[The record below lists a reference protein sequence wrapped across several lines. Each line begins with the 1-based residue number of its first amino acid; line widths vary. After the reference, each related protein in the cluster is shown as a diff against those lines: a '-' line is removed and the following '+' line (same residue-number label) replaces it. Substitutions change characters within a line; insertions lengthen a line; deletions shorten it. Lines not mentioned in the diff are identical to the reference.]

1 MAKRT
6 ESRVSFAAI
15 RIEGS
20 LLLPDVLAK
29 VAAGTAPEQVDSSY
43 GILPGLK
50 LRDEIP
56 RFWNV
61 GRALWKRFED
71 GRAGA
76 NPTVVTAAFARD
88 LLTKVLGLDLDDA
101 TPSKP
106 GLQNFTTKNGSVPLV
121 VSADAPVD
129 QIRSIATSSGKPI
142 RKTASAWLQVE
153 LNANS
158 RALWGIATDGMRLRL
173 LRDNDSLTRPALIEV
188 DLDKIFRESLHD
200 EFTVFWL
207 LCHHTRFGSGDG
219 NPDDCPLER
228 WRGLGQSEGVTA
240 RGRLR
245 DGVEKALFHLGT
257 GFLEHPANSAL
268 RNRLLAATN
277 VGELQGR
284 ERSEGTSTD
293 SPSRLTVQDFHKQL
307 LRLVYRL
314 IFLMTAEDRNVLLD
328 PAAGKDASTLFQ
340 RGYSTDR
347 LRERARVR
355 AAWDRHADA
364 YQGIRILIRAAGF
377 GEPRLGIPALGGIF
391 AGDQCPDIENLPI
404 LNKRFLQALYH
415 LSWMEHAKSLVRINW
430 RDMETEELG
439 SVYESLLELTPA
451 ITENASR
458 FYFVKGEGDV
468 LTNRQD
474 AAQDNS
480 RKLTGSYYTPDPLV
494 QLLLDQALDPL
505 IERKIAENPNDPEIL
520 LTLDVIDPACGS
532 GHFLLGAARRI
543 ANSLAELRTSG
554 SATEIDYRH
563 AMRDVIARCIYGVD
577 RNAFAVELCRLALWL
592 ESVEPGRP
600 LGFLSNRIL
609 HGDSLVGV
617 RNPEM
622 LRRGVPEA
630 AFEALT
636 DADDKA
642 VSSEIK
648 RWNRE
653 LRTGKAATGML
664 AEYAIPEEIV
674 TAAEKLLAMPA
685 ETLADIVAQETAF
698 NDLVKQDSWKRFK
711 LGGDAYVSAFYVPK
725 VGPVS
730 VRDTNGIPTTDT
742 VWSALREEAPA
753 PTFTNIARQRASFDW
768 YLAFPQVFE
777 KGGFDLV
784 LGNPPWET
792 MSPDAKEFF
801 SKYDGGVRFLAKDE
815 QAARINELLSLPG
828 VQQEWDAYC
837 RDLYVSANFFKK
849 SGRYRL
855 FAEGNLGKGDFN
867 VYRMFVELAL
877 QIVKP
882 GGRAAQFVPE
892 NLYNGANAAAIRAHL
907 FDSCELQ
914 TLVGFENTGGIW
926 FETDTRLKF
935 CLYVAVPGGRTESFA
950 ATFGVNS
957 HEKLT
962 SLKDGLPIQ
971 IPVALVREFS
981 PEAQAVAEVV
991 HRSDIEIARKLYAKY
1006 PRFGEELDGVSTRQ
1020 YSRELDMGNDR
1031 DEFDGDKDGF
1041 PVFEG
1046 RMVEAFDYRAKA
1058 YMSGR
1063 GRAAVWR
1070 QVPFG
1075 TKGKEILPQWRI
1087 AQGAIPKKIGDR
1099 WTRYRLGFCDVA
1111 SPTNQRAFVAALIP
1125 PMVVCGDKVPTLELS
1140 DRRPESHMLLLGVIN
1155 SICMDFL
1162 VRKKISLKMAFNI
1175 VDSLPLPR
1183 SFGNGRVEIAIA
1195 QRALLLAATGSEMAN
1210 FWLSSADLV
1219 GLDVKQFSPETNPTK
1234 RRKLATDLDV
1244 LVARDLF
1251 GLSKLDMT
1259 YLLDPPEVLG
1269 ADCGFET
1276 FGALKRAEVR
1286 EFGRFETRDA
1296 ILSRWDELATG
1307 ETATPNATDL
1317 AGEPHVL
1324 FPDLT
1329 GDTHS
1334 DLSVEAGFWATPQGN
1349 RQVQTLA
1356 QLGALVRVLPDQVN
1370 SAVAVRAA
1378 LFSLEPRL
1386 LTPHLSAERRDE
1398 WLRLVGSEAE
1408 PRAGVITLGL
1418 GSATGWA
1425 EAKSTLL
1432 ATGSLI
1438 EDTKARTWVPG
1449 VDLENY
1455 PIDSWPG
1462 RARFALDEALR
1473 LASTNT
1479 EMSDDETEALKRI
1492 AAV

>member
-20 LLLPDVLAK
+20 LILPDILAK
-29 VAAGTAPEQVDSSY
+29 VAAGTAPEQGDSNY

-61 GRALWKRFED
+61 GRALWKRFDD
-71 GRAGA
+71 GRAGT

-101 TPSKP
+101 TPSKS
-106 GLQNFTTKNGSVPLV
+106 GLQNLTAKNGSVPMV

-129 QIRSIATSSGKPI
+129 QTRSIAMSSGKPI
-142 RKTASAWLQVE
+142 RKTASAWLQAE

-207 LCHHTRFGSGDG
+207 LCHHTRFGFGDG

-257 GFLEHPANSAL
+257 GFLEHPANSAV
-268 RNRLLAATN
+268 RDRLLTSAVAN
-277 VGELQGR
+277 GQENDL
-284 ERSEGTSTD
+284 SEGRPANVS
-293 SPSRLTVQDFHKQL
+293 SRLTVQDFHKQL

-347 LRERARVR
+347 LRERSRVR

-364 YQGIRILIRAAGF
+364 YQGIRILIRAAAF

-391 AGDQCPDIENLPI
+391 AVDQCPDIETLPI
-404 LNKRFLQALYH
+404 FNHRFLQALYH

-468 LTNRQD
+468 STNRRE

-494 QLLLDQALDPL
+494 QLLLDQALEPL
-505 IERKIAENPNDPEIL
+505 IERKIAENPTDPEVL

-543 ANSLAELRTSG
+543 ANTLAELRTSG

-592 ESVEPGRP
+592 ESVETGRP

-636 DADDKA
+636 DADDKT

-664 AEYAIPEEIV
+664 AEYSIPEEIV
-674 TAAEKLLAMPA
+674 TAAEELLAMPA
-685 ETLADIVAQETAF
+685 ETLEDIVAQQTAF

-711 LGGDAYVSAFYVPK
+711 LSGDAYVSAFFVPK

-742 VWSALREEAPA
+742 VWSALREGTPA
-753 PTFTNIARQRASFDW
+753 PTFSNIAKQRASFDW

-792 MSPDAKEFF
+792 MSPDAKEFY

-849 SGRYRL
+849 SGRYML

-907 FDSCELQ
+907 FDSCELL

-935 CLYVAVPGGRTESFA
+935 CLYVAVPGGRTESFSA
-950 ATFGVNS
+950 AFGVNS
-957 HEKLT
+957 HEKLA
-962 SLKDGLPIQ
+962 SLKEGLPIE

-981 PEAQAVAEVV
+981 PEAQAVAEVA
-991 HRSDIEIARKLYAKY
+991 HRSDIEIARKLYTRY
-1006 PRFGEELDGVSTRQ
+1006 PRFGEVVDGLPTRQ
-1020 YSRELDMGNDR
+1020 YAAELHMGNDR
-1031 DEFDGDKDGF
+1031 DDFEGSARGL

-1058 YMSGR
+1058 YVSGR

-1070 QVPFG
+1070 PLPFG
-1075 TKGKEILPQWRI
+1075 AEGKEILPQWRI
-1087 AQGAIPKKIGDR
+1087 AQDAIPQKIGDR

-1140 DRRPESHMLLLGVIN
+1140 DRRPESHLLLLGVIN

-1183 SFGNGRVEIAIA
+1183 SFGRGSVEMAIA
-1195 QRALLLAATGSEMAN
+1195 QRALLLAAAGSEMAD
-1210 FWLSSADLV
+1210 FWRSSADLV
-1219 GLDVKQFSPETNPTK
+1219 GLDVKRFSPETDPAK
-1234 RRKLATDLDV
+1234 RRKLATELDV

-1251 GLSKLDMT
+1251 GLSKTDMT
-1259 YLLDPPEVLG
+1259 YLLDPSEVLG

-1307 ETATPNATDL
+1307 EAATPNAADL
-1317 AGEPHVL
+1317 DHAQLLNVSALNTRSGPSVGAG
-1324 FPDLT
+1324 
-1329 GDTHS
+1329 G
-1334 DLSVEAGFWATPQGN
+1334 WATPHGN

-1356 QLGALVRVLPDQVN
+1356 QLGALVRVLAGPVDR
-1370 SAVAVRAA
+1370 AIATRAA

-1408 PRAGVITLGL
+1408 PRTGVTTLGL
-1418 GSATGWA
+1418 GSAAGWA
-1425 EAKSTLL
+1425 EAKATLL
-1432 ATGSLI
+1432 ATGSLV
-1438 EDTKARTWVPG
+1438 EDTKARTWIPG
-1449 VDLENY
+1449 VGLENY
-1455 PIDSWPG
+1455 PIDTWSG

-1479 EMSDDETEALKRI
+1479 EMSIDETEALKRI

>member
-20 LLLPDVLAK
+20 LILPDILAK
-29 VAAGTAPEQVDSSY
+29 IASGTAPEQGDSSY

-61 GRALWKRFED
+61 GRALWKRFDD

-76 NPTVVTAAFARD
+76 NPTVVTVAFARD

-101 TPSKP
+101 TPSKS
-106 GLQNFTTKNGSVPLV
+106 GLQNLTAKNGSVPMV
-121 VSADAPVD
+121 ISADVPVD
-129 QIRSIATSSGKPI
+129 QMRSIAVSSGKPI
-142 RKTASAWLQVE
+142 RKTASAWLQAE

-207 LCHHTRFGSGDG
+207 LCHHTRFGFGDE

-228 WRGLGQSEGVTA
+228 WRSLGQSEGVTA

-245 DGVEKALFHLGT
+245 DGVERALFHLGT
-257 GFLEHPANSAL
+257 GFLEHPANSLL
-268 RNRLLAATN
+268 RDRLLTSAVADIGGRQEKNPSESVTTN
-277 VGELQGR
+277 I
-284 ERSEGTSTD
+284 S
-293 SPSRLTVQDFHKQL
+293 SRLTVQDFHKQL

-328 PAAGKDASTLFQ
+328 PASGKDATTLFQ

-347 LRERARVR
+347 LRERSRIR

-364 YQGIRILIRAAGF
+364 YQGIRILIRAAAF

-391 AGDQCPDIENLPI
+391 AVDQCADIENLPI
-404 LNKRFLQALYH
+404 FNQRFLQALYH

-468 LTNRQD
+468 RTNRQD

-494 QLLLDQALDPL
+494 QLLLDQALEPL
-505 IERKIAENPNDPEIL
+505 IERKIAENPTDPEVL

-543 ANSLAELRTSG
+543 ANRLAELRTSG

-577 RNAFAVELCRLALWL
+577 RNSFAVELCRLALWL

-642 VSSEIK
+642 VSTEIK

-664 AEYAIPEEIV
+664 AEYSIPEEIV
-674 TAAEKLLAMPA
+674 TAAEELLAMPA
-685 ETLADIVAQETAF
+685 ETLEDIVAQQTAF
-698 NDLVKQDSWKRFK
+698 NDLVKQESWKRFK
-711 LGGDAYVSAFYVPK
+711 LSGDAYVSAFFVPK

-730 VRDTNGIPTTDT
+730 VRNTNGIPTTDT
-742 VWSALREEAPA
+742 VWSALREGAPEPA
-753 PTFTNIARQRASFDW
+753 FTNIAKERAAFDW
-768 YLAFPQVFE
+768 YLTFPQVFE

-828 VQQEWDAYC
+828 VQAEWDAYC

-849 SGRYRL
+849 SGRYTL

-877 QIVKP
+877 QMVKP

-914 TLVGFENTGGIW
+914 TLVGFENTGEIW

-935 CLYVAVPGGRTESFA
+935 CLYVAVPGGRTESFSA
-950 ATFGVNS
+950 AFGVNS
-957 HEKLT
+957 HEKLA
-962 SLKDGLPIQ
+962 SLKEGFPIE

-981 PEAQAVAEVV
+981 PEAQAVAEVA
-991 HRSDIEIARKLYAKY
+991 HRSDIEIARKLYARF
-1006 PRFGEELDGVSTRQ
+1006 PRFGEELDGVPTRQ

-1031 DEFDGDKDGF
+1031 DEFDGDMDGF

-1058 YMSGR
+1058 YVSGR

-1070 QVPFG
+1070 PLPFG
-1075 TKGKEILPQWRI
+1075 SEGKEILPQWRI
-1087 AQGAIPKKIGDR
+1087 AQDAIPQKIGNR

-1140 DRRPESHMLLLGVIN
+1140 DRRPESHLLLLGVIN

-1183 SFGNGRVEIAIA
+1183 FFGSGKVEMAIA
-1195 QRALLLAATGSEMAN
+1195 QRALLLAAAGSEMAD
-1210 FWLSSADLV
+1210 FWHSSADLV
-1219 GLDVKQFSPETNPTK
+1219 GLDVKRFSPETDPTK
-1234 RRKLATDLDV
+1234 RRNLATELDV

-1251 GLSKLDMT
+1251 GLSKTDMT

-1269 ADCGFET
+1269 VDCGFET

-1296 ILSRWDELATG
+1296 ILSRWEQLATG
-1307 ETATPNATDL
+1307 EAAAPNVAYLDHAQRPNSL
-1317 AGEPHVL
+1317 PL
-1324 FPDLT
+1324 DI
-1329 GDTHS
+1329 HS
-1334 DLSVEAGFWATPQGN
+1334 ALSVGAGDWATPDGN

-1356 QLGALVRVLPDQVN
+1356 QLGALVRVLPGPVDSVI
-1370 SAVAVRAA
+1370 ATRAA

-1386 LTPHLSAERRDE
+1386 LTPHLSAERRDK
-1398 WLRLVGSEAE
+1398 WLLLVGSEAE
-1408 PRAGVITLGL
+1408 PRTGVATLGL
-1418 GSATGWA
+1418 GSAAGWA
-1425 EAKSTLL
+1425 EAKAMLI
-1432 ATGSLI
+1432 ATGSLV
-1438 EDTKARTWVPG
+1438 EDTRARTWIPG
-1449 VDLENY
+1449 VGLENY
-1455 PIDSWPG
+1455 PIDAWPG

-1473 LASTNT
+1473 LASTDT
-1479 EMSDDETEALKRI
+1479 TMSTDETEALTRI